1 MLVQDPSLNDSKFN
15 GSVWVGSR
23 VARISVVLFHM
34 RRLKGSDDMK
44 ACASRLTGAEFLQL
58 QEVVDMI
65 AKKVHQV
72 LSLHWSPLI
81 KGKMVNRSLPSES

>member
-1 MLVQDPSLNDSKFN
+1 ME
-15 GSVWVGSR
+15 
-23 VARISVVLFHM
+23 RISVVLFHM

-65 AKKVHQV
+65 AKKG
-72 LSLHWSPLI
+72 P
-81 KGKMVNRSLPSES
+81 PSTELALVALDKREDGEQEPAIRKLKKEVSDV